1 MSIQVRDRSEFTAY
15 MKDALDFDPGR
26 AVVMTIDMQREY
38 LDESVGQAV
47 LEPAEA
53 ARVLEATKRLLD
65 ACRSAGIPVVH
76 AYVTRQQHDIDA
88 GIVAGGLAYLKRA
101 QEAGISQAP
110 HRPARTRP
118 DRPAGSPEAEV
129 PASLVAPTDI
139 HLTNKKALDSFAHT
153 ELGFLLDR
161 VLQPTFVILTG
172 INTDTC
178 VYSTTFT
185 AANKGYAPIVVAD
198 CVASMRGRDSHEM
211 ALELMARSIAWV
223 LTLDELIDRLTS

>member
-1 MSIQVRDRSEFTAY
+1 MSIQVHDRGAFTAR
-15 MKDALDFDPGR
+15 MKDALDFDPRR
-26 AVVMTIDMQREY
+26 AVVLTIDMQREY

-53 ARVLEATKRLLD
+53 VRVVEATKRLLD

-118 DRPAGSPEAEV
+118 DRPVGSPEAEV

-161 VLQPTFVILTG
+161 VLQPTFVIMTG

-223 LTLDELIDRLTS
+223 LTLDELIDRLSS